1 MLKYLIQVV
10 QNSLATAILLAAIFA
25 LVHKNGGSAWHK
37 RISAESGAVAGAILA
52 LLLAFLKHTTV
63 WINREYWNTGILS
76 VSIVS
81 CAAFIVFLWRS
92 GTAVQP
98 ADTDADT
105 DTDAGRRGFFAE
117 PGGVFYR
124 VSAAVLCASLVFYAL
139 PDIFLY
145 PTEFVLRDESL
156 FSTDFL
162 FRLIGYSAGLLLVC
176 LTGLALFK
184 AGTDLPDRLRKPALV
199 VGLGVNGIRQIAVII
214 QFLYARRMIPTSR
227 FLFNILKNIINYN
240 DFFLYA
246 LMAAA
251 LIFPLAAWTGSFAR
265 KEPGSNPAERRKIK
279 AAARRKRRWSAL
291 IILGYLTAVFCLTVL
306 KAYDRRDVVLSPAEP
321 MDILGDTV
329 VIPAGNISDGHLHR
343 FIYTASD
350 GTEVRFIVIK
360 KNETT
365 YGVGLD
371 ACDICGPTGY
381 YERKDEVVCKLCDVV
396 MNKSTIGF
404 KGGCNPVPL
413 AYTLESGAMV
423 IQTGHLEDEKG
434 RFK

>member
-25 LVHKNGGSAWHK
+25 LVHKKGDSAWQK
-37 RISAESGAVAGAILA
+37 RISAENGAIAGAVLA

-63 WINREYWNTGILS
+63 WINREYWNIGILS

-81 CAAFIVFLWRS
+81 CIAFIVFLRRPGTAAPTADANASRRS
-92 GTAVQP
+92 GS
-98 ADTDADT
+98 
-105 DTDAGRRGFFAE
+105 FAE
-117 PGGVFYR
+117 PGGAFYHA
-124 VSAAVLCASLVFYAL
+124 SAAVLCASLVFYAL
-139 PDIFLY
+139 PDILLY
-145 PTEFVLRDESL
+145 PTEFALRDESL

-162 FRLIGYSAGLLLVC
+162 FRLIGYAAGLLLVC

-184 AGTDLPDRLRKPALV
+184 AGTDLPDRLRKPALIA
-199 VGLGVNGIRQIAVII
+199 GLGVNGVRQIAVII

-246 LMAAA
+246 VMAVA
-251 LIFPLAAWTGSFAR
+251 LLFPLAAWAGAGGYHP
-265 KEPGSNPAERRKIK
+265 EDPLSNPAKRRKIK
-279 AAARRKRRWSAL
+279 AAARRTKRWSAL
-291 IILGYLTAVFCLTVL
+291 IISGYLAAVLCLTVL

-321 MDILGDTV
+321 MNILGETV
-329 VIPAGNISDGHLHR
+329 VIPSGSVSDGRLHR

-350 GTEVRFIVIK
+350 GTEVRFIVVK
-360 KNETT
+360 KNETA

-413 AYTLESGAMV
+413 AYTLESGNMV